1 MTKAGS
7 EQRVARRSWRFLPAA
22 RYPLLALLAII
33 ALPAMSQTISLDQYV
48 RALARL
54 QSLIAS
60 NQLAT
65 AQEEARRLSSVDVNS
80 PQGRFHADSALL
92 GEIAE
97 AKRADVQLQQ
107 RIAVTID
114 EIHRIAPNITTTAD
128 PNLLNRVASEQAV
141 PELTKGGELR
151 VTPRMTPL
159 SERIAKSLEAVW
171 DWILKILGKIVDWI
185 FDFMPGSVRRP
196 GSTGGMRWIVATVV
210 AAIVLLIVFL
220 AFEVRRRARKKAAP
234 ATESTAPLGSQADA
248 DPLSRGAS
256 EWERYA
262 AQLAQSER
270 FREAIRAWYHA
281 ALVSCYAAGILHFRK
296 SRTNWEYIAALAPSL
311 AWRPE
316 FISLT
321 RRFEREWYGSSQSSL
336 DAYDDCR
343 RRART
348 VIDNVRGAA

>member
-7 EQRVARRSWRFLPAA
+7 AQRVARRSWRFLPAA

-33 ALPAMSQTISLDQYV
+33 ALPAMSQTMSLDQYV
-48 RALARL
+48 RALAHV
-54 QSLIAS
+54 QSLLAS
-60 NQLAT
+60 NQLAS
-65 AQEEARRLSSVDVNS
+65 AQEEARTLSSADVDS

-92 GEIAE
+92 GEIAA
-97 AKRADVQLQQ
+97 AKRADVQLRQ

-114 EIHRIAPNITTTAD
+114 EIHRVAPGITTAAD
-128 PNLLNRVASEQAV
+128 PTLLNRVANEQSI
-141 PELTKGGELR
+141 PELARGGDIH
-151 VTPRMTPL
+151 VTPKMTPL

-171 DWILKILGKIVDWI
+171 NWILKILEKILDWI
-185 FDFMPGSVRRP
+185 MGFLPDSVRRP
-196 GSTGGMRWIVATVV
+196 GETGGMRWIVATVV

-220 AFEVRRRARKKAAP
+220 AFEVRRRSRKKSAP
-234 ATESTAPLGSQADA
+234 AAESIAPLGSQADA

-281 ALVSCYAAGILHFRK
+281 ALVSCYAAGVLHFRK

-311 AWRPE
+311 AWRPD

-343 RRART
+343 RRARS

>member
-1 MTKAGS
+1 MK
-7 EQRVARRSWRFLPAA
+7 R
-22 RYPLLALLAII
+22 LLAILII

-48 RALARL
+48 RSLARL
-54 QSLIAS
+54 QSLLAS

-65 AQEEARRLSSVDVNS
+65 AQEEARKLSSVDVNS

-92 GEIAE
+92 GEIAD

-114 EIHRIAPNITTTAD
+114 EIHRIAPSITAAAD
-128 PNLLNRVASEQAV
+128 PKLLSRVANEQAV
-141 PELTKGGELR
+141 PELAKGGELR
-151 VTPRMTPL
+151 VTPAMTPL

-171 DWILKILGKIVDWI
+171 KWIIETLGKILDWIL
-185 FDFMPGSVRRP
+185 DFLPDSVRRP
-196 GSTGGMRWIVATVV
+196 GATGGMRWIVAAVV

-220 AFEVRRRARKKAAP
+220 AFEVRRRARRKTAP
-234 ATESTAPLGSQADA
+234 ATESIAPLGSQADA

-281 ALVSCYAAGILHFRK
+281 ALVSCYAAGVLHFRK

-311 AWRPE
+311 VWRPE

-321 RRFEREWYGSSQSSL
+321 RRFEREWYGSSQSSF
-336 DAYDDCR
+336 DAYDDCQ